1 MAVTEA
7 AAGPALGAQSP
18 HKTLSKQ
25 PMTPNIANVVLG
37 TLHIKPWY
45 PSFYPEDLVGG
56 RKAEWLYVCQWCF
69 KYTSEIMKFSAH
81 CKVCPLKSKAPPGEM
96 IYEKDDYVIH
106 KIDGEEEKLYCQ
118 NLSLF
123 AKLFLETKSVFF
135 DASTFLYYTLILRSP
150 DHPHGT
156 VAGFFSKEKMS
167 WDNNNLACILVFPP
181 YQRRGLGQILIGA
194 SYVLG
199 RKEGRFGGPERPLSV
214 PGKKGYVSYWSAE
227 IARCLLSQ
235 PNKKTLSIKEISEL
249 TWIMPEDVVVA
260 LKEMDV
266 LEKRKTASGNIFLNK
281 NKIQSWVEKGKVKL
295 GPVVDVEAFIED
307 ESELSEVISE

>member
-18 HKTLSKQ
+18 HKTPNKQ
-25 PMTPNIANVVLG
+25 LMTPNVANVVLG

-56 RKAEWLYVCQWCF
+56 RKTEWLYVCQC
-69 KYTSEIMKFSAH
+69 K
-81 CKVCPLKSKAPPGEM
+81 KVCPLKSEAPPGEI

-106 KIDGEEEKLYCQ
+106 KIDGEEQKLYCQ

-135 DASTFLYYTLILRSP
+135 DASTFLYYTLIFRSP

-181 YQRRGLGQILIGA
+181 YQRRGLGQVLIGA

-214 PGKKGYVSYWSAE
+214 PGKKGYVTYWSAE

-235 PNKKTLSIKEISEL
+235 PNKKTLGVKEISEL

-266 LEKRKTASGNIFLNK
+266 LEKRKTASGSVVLNK
-281 NKIQSWVEKGKVKL
+281 GKIRNWVERSKVKL
-295 GPVVDVEAFIED
+295 DPAVDVDAFIED
-307 ESELSEVISE
+307 ESELSEVMSE

>member
-1 MAVTEA
+1 
-7 AAGPALGAQSP
+7 
-18 HKTLSKQ
+18 
-25 PMTPNIANVVLG
+25 MTPNVANVVLG

-81 CKVCPLKSKAPPGEM
+81 CKVCPLKSEAPPGER

-135 DASTFLYYTLILRSP
+135 DASTFLYYTLILRSS

-235 PNKKTLSIKEISEL
+235 PNRKALGVKEISEL

-266 LEKRKTASGNIFLNK
+266 LEKRKTASGNIVLNK
-281 NKIQSWVEKGKVKL
+281 NKIRSWVEKGKVRL
-295 GPVVDVEAFIED
+295 DPVVDVEAFIED
-307 ESELSEVISE
+307 ESELSEVMSE